1 NEQANRLAH
10 ALIKQGVQP
19 DSRVGICVERGA
31 EMVVGLLAILK
42 AGGGYVPLDPAYPV
56 ERIAYMLQDSAPA
69 AVLAQSATEA
79 LLADVSVPVINLDLG
94 NWQDQSVQNPQ
105 VPGLTSAHLAY
116 LIYTS

>member
-1 NEQANRLAH
+1 
-10 ALIKQGVQP
+10 P

-31 EMVVGLLAILK
+31 DMVVGLLAILK
-42 AGGGYVPLDPAYPV
+42 AGGGYVPLDPAYPA
-56 ERIAYMLQDSAPA
+56 ERIAYMLQDSSPA
-69 AVLAQSATEA
+69 AVLAQTATQG
-79 LLADVSVPVINLDLG
+79 LLADVSVPVINLDLS